1 MPLFGKKSS
10 DKNEKNDKREE
21 NEKVTGSAASSA
33 SAAMEEGA
41 KESKDSKESSGEHFI
56 PTEGESGAAGA
67 GDSGDSGEASVGQG
81 SQAGQGGEIQLK
93 RPKYVTPEGFEFNR
107 YFLAERRIMLENV
120 SYETTRPA
128 QGQGQFKLGVKD
140 TIVAQVIPQAGVKVT
155 YNRTLRFDPEGP
167 FVLSVSFAVMLVFN
181 PGTKNEIDWR
191 TIDVA
196 DEFKKNCPMLV
207 QQMSAKAALLVA
219 EITNVNGGMPIIP
232 SR

>member
-1 MPLFGKKSS
+1 MPLFGKKNS
-10 DKNEKNDKREE
+10 DKN
-21 NEKVTGSAASSA
+21 NEKDKVNEAAKAEAMKEEKAAVTNNPADNSAPAVN
-33 SAAMEEGA
+33 
-41 KESKDSKESSGEHFI
+41 
-56 PTEGESGAAGA
+56 PTPA
-67 GDSGDSGEASVGQG
+67 GDSTPANTPASDEHE
-81 SQAGQGGEIQLK
+81 GGEIQVK

-140 TIVAQVIPQAGVKVT
+140 TIVAQVIQQAGVKVT
-155 YNRTLRFDPEGP
+155 YNRTLRFDPDGP

-196 DEFKKNCPMLV
+196 DEFKKNCPVLV

-219 EITNVNGGMPIIP
+219 EITNAGGGIPIIP